1 MSLPKSL
8 EKATT
13 IAVSK
18 ISRTPYE
25 RPSPKFWNDRR
36 WLQLMHGS
44 FAVNAAMGHN
54 NGEVA
59 ILHEH
64 TVQEML
70 HGLRDICDLRAEA
83 HR

>member
-1 MSLPKSL
+1 
-8 EKATT
+8 
-13 IAVSK
+13 
-18 ISRTPYE
+18 
-25 RPSPKFWNDRR
+25 
-36 WLQLMHGS
+36 MHGS